1 MAETVDRSGKRLR
14 EVKMEE
20 EDNEE
25 KMVGNCMLYGT
36 WSIAHGMRGYRR
48 DRDIRGSIRQRFK
61 ISEHRR
67 QLCADREHPGS
78 SRQLIC
84 GRQ

>member
-1 MAETVDRSGKRLR
+1 MKKRWLAIVCCMALGASLTACG
-14 EVKMEE
+14 
-20 EDNEE
+20 
-25 KMVGNCMLYGT
+25 GT
-36 WSIAHGMRGYRR
+36 GE
-48 DRDIRGSIRQRFK
+48 RDIRGSIRQRFK